1 MENLSQPILKR
12 GKLRTFLMFHVPAV
26 AYAAL
31 IYYVS
36 SLPDINPP
44 SFGTSWDDKI
54 YHFSEY
60 AVFSFFIYI
69 ALKYYR
75 HGFIGRYIHIW
86 SAVIACLF
94 AVSDEIH
101 QYYVPGRDA
110 TYGDLLAD
118 CLGCISIQILL
129 FFILRNIRQKR
140 ID

>member
-1 MENLSQPILKR
+1 MAKLPAPILKR
-12 GKLRTFLMFHVPAV
+12 KCLGTFLIFHLPAI

-36 SLPDINPP
+36 SLPDIHPP
-44 SFGTSWDDKI
+44 SFGTGWDDKI
-54 YHFSEY
+54 YHFGEY

-75 HGFIGRYIHIW
+75 NGFIVRHIHFW
-86 SAVIACLF
+86 SATIACLF

-118 CLGCISIQILL
+118 CLGCIFIQIFLIL
-129 FFILRNIRQKR
+129 ILRFIRQKR